1 MSMYDEQA
9 SFGDFEF
16 QLDDLLVAKLLDPKV
31 FRELTGEQYAIIRA
45 TVRSELL
52 YADEV
57 SRHLKPRLGSLL
69 EEVRGVPDLHF
80 KVPGGVSLYGGVVR
94 SPEGLAEASQL
105 PPRGD
110 RFPGPGTPMMYGST
124 FVGFDD
130 ILIERSLS
138 PQEVATLQPA
148 ELAAFAS
155 RIKGELLF
163 SEEVHAHLRRRIE
176 ETLKDLNKRKP

>member
-1 MSMYDEQA
+1 MSMYDDQT

-16 QLDDLLVAKLLDPKV
+16 QLDDLLVARLLDPKV
-31 FRELTGEQYAIIRA
+31 FRELSGEQYAIIRA

-57 SRHLKPRLGSLL
+57 SRHVKPRIPRLL

-80 KVPGGVSLYGGVVR
+80 KVPGGVSLYGARGGLPEAGLEPP
-94 SPEGLAEASQL
+94 SPTL
-105 PPRGD
+105 RGD

-130 ILIERSLS
+130 ILIERCLS

-155 RIKGELLF
+155 RIKAELLF
-163 SEEVHAHLRRRIE
+163 SDDVHAHLRRRID
-176 ETLKDLNKRKP
+176 ETWKDLTRRKP